1 MAKYGTIERDV
12 EMQDAILSIN
22 NVSKTFV
29 TEKRHSICALDNI
42 SLSINENDFI
52 CLVGP
57 SGCGKSTLLRIIAGL
72 ETASEGKVLYR
83 GNKVLKPDKRL
94 GMVFQEYS
102 LLPWRTVLGNVG
114 LGPELAGEPGAYCQK
129 VAHVYLEMVG
139 LEKFAGYY
147 PHELSGGMRQRVA
160 IARALAN
167 DPDVLLMDE
176 PFGALD
182 AHTRIILQKELLK
195 IWEANRKTIIFVTHS
210 VDEAIYL
217 ADRIVVMTT
226 RPGQIKKLIDVNM
239 PRPRDRA
246 NQAYG
251 KLSARILDMLEEEVA
266 ASSAT
271 PLSEQSEQQEQFRK
285 EAI

>member
-1 MAKYGTIERDV
+1 M
-12 EMQDAILSIN
+12 
-22 NVSKTFV
+22 
-29 TEKRHSICALDNI
+29 
-42 SLSINENDFI
+42 
-52 CLVGP
+52 GP

-72 ETASEGKVLYR
+72 ETASEGEVLYR
-83 GNKVLKPDKRL
+83 GNKVIKPDKRL

-102 LLPWRTVLGNVG
+102 LLPWRTVLANVG
-114 LGPELAGEPGAYCQK
+114 LGPELANKPADYCRK
-129 VAHVYLEMVG
+129 VAYKYLEMVG
-139 LEKFAGYY
+139 LEKFASSL

-182 AHTRIILQKELLK
+182 AHTRIILQKELLN
-195 IWEANRKTIIFVTHS
+195 IWQANRKTIVFVTHS

-217 ADRIVVMTT
+217 ADSIVVMTA
-226 RPGQIKKLIDVNM
+226 RPGRIKKVIDVNM
-239 PRPRDRA
+239 PRPRNRA

-266 ASSAT
+266 ADSAAL
-271 PLSEQSEQQEQFRK
+271 LSKQQKQLRK